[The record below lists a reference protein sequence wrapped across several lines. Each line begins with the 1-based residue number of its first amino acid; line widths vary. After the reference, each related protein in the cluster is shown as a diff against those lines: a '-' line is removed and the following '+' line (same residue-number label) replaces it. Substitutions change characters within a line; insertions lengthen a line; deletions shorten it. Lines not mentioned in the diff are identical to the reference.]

1 MAYMRL
7 LVYFVKAL
15 LQMQDVSSAVSAL
28 QFFTNVQPTIR
39 FVTHQ
44 CTFFFLFAFYLLTLC
59 FDVEVGM
66 CMSNSLL
73 TKN

>member
-44 CTFFFLFAFYLLTLC
+44 CPFFFCLPSIC
-59 FDVEVGM
+59 
-66 CMSNSLL
+66 
-73 TKN
+73 